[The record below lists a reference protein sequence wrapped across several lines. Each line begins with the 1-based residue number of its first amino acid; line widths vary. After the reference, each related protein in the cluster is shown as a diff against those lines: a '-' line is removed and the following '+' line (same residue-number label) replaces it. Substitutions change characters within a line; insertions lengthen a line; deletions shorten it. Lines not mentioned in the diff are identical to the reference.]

1 MHRLRLAPAPR
12 TSRLRC
18 TIPSWAALVVDLV
31 GLQPR
36 ITRATG
42 SAAGTR
48 WRGLIPCVFL
58 AGVYGGYFSAAQGV
72 ILLGILGILM
82 SGDIQGHNALKNI
95 LQTVVNI
102 VAAGLI
108 ALGSLLG
115 ALAGAAIGKRIPVR
129 ILRAFVV
136 VFGVAITLLMGWQA
150 VSS

>member
-1 MHRLRLAPAPR
+1 MAGVAQAHPPQVLLAPSAR
-12 TSRLRC
+12 R
-18 TIPSWAALVVDLV
+18 A
-31 GLQPR
+31 
-36 ITRATG
+36 ITRRLTPDIHH
-42 SAAGTR
+42 SHPR
-48 WRGLIPCVFL
+48 VLFL

-102 VAAGLI
+102 VAAVFFALSTSVDWRSAGLI
-108 ALGSLLG
+108 ALGSVLG

-136 VFGVAITLLMGWQA
+136 VFGVAMALLMGWQA